1 MGPMRFPLTWT
12 NSEGETFNI
21 TDHQLVYQLVAEMN
35 ELNNHDANWSI
46 DFIPWYQSNP
56 NGLYYHDGIKLP
68 TGLPPTISQ
77 VAEDP
82 SLTIVRENNPSTQVL
97 EDHIEEIVT
106 DEDFYAEM
114 AMNMFRAHKE
124 FLGRYS
130 VYWHIFAFF
139 TPLLGIYLT
148 M

>member
-82 SLTIVRENNPSTQVL
+82 SLTIVRENNPSTQAL

-124 FLGRYS
+124 FLGTHS

-139 TPLLGIYLT
+139 MPLLGIYLT
-148 M
+148 T